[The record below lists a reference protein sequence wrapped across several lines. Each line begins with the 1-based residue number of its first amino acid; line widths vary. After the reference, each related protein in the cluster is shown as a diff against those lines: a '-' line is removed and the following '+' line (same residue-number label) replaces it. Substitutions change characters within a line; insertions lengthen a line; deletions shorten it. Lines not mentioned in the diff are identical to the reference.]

1 MHVKDAQREIRSVY
15 LGGSVGTF
23 VSGVI
28 WLISAALGTWVST
41 SSAIFGLVIGG
52 MFIFPVTMLA
62 LKAMARKASLSRDNP
77 LGQLATQVAFT
88 IPLAYPVI
96 GAAAVHNINWFYPAF
111 MVIVGAHYLPFV
123 FLYGMWIYG
132 VLAGLMVAGGW
143 FVANGA
149 GHSFTQAGWIT
160 GVMLVL
166 FSLPIMLLG
175 RERARGAS

>member
-1 MHVKDAQREIRSVY
+1 MHITDAQREIRSVY

-52 MFIFPVTMLA
+52 MFIFPVTMLV
-62 LKAMARKASLSRDNP
+62 LKAMARKASLSRENP
-77 LGQLATQVAFT
+77 LGQLATQVALT

-123 FLYGMWIYG
+123 FLYGMWIFG

-149 GHSFTQAGWIT
+149 AQSFTQGGWIT